1 MNPDVSRQGSIM
13 LSYQT
18 LGLFGAFGGWG
29 WGVEWKG
36 L

>member
-1 MNPDVSRQGSIM
+1 MNPDVSRQGSVM
-13 LSYQT
+13 LSYQS
-18 LGLFGAFGGWG
+18 LGLFGCLWG